1 MLCQPAFKTERTG
14 GKKQFSFFLS
24 VFQTLVNW
32 LKMFHLQ
39 LQKSETRMTP
49 SILKQDPNTENIQ
62 KNTLLGQNTTWK
74 LLW

>member
-1 MLCQPAFKTERTG
+1 MLSQPAFKIERTG
-14 GKKQFSFFLS
+14 RKKKQFSFFLS

-62 KNTLLGQNTTWK
+62 KNTIY
-74 LLW
+74 

>member
-1 MLCQPAFKTERTG
+1 MRIVNAQSTRIQN
-14 GKKQFSFFLS
+14 GKNGAEKKSNFLS

-49 SILKQDPNTENIQ
+49 SILKQDPNTENTQ
-62 KNTLLGQNTTWK
+62 KNTIY
-74 LLW
+74 